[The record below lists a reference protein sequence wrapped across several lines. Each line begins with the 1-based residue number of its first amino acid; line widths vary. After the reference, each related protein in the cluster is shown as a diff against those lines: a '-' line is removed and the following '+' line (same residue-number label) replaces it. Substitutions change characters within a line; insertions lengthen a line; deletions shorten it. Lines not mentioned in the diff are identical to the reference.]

1 MTWLWVVIAELPA
14 GTASVP
20 FAVVVASGS
29 SVEAVAI
36 LVVASFEVGLPAALR
51 FEAVVAEVRLAVV
64 VAFVYFGS
72 LALVVFAESR

>member
-1 MTWLWVVIAELPA
+1 MIAELPA

-29 SVEAVAI
+29 SVAAVAI

-51 FEAVVAEVRLAVV
+51 FEAVVAEV
-64 VAFVYFGS
+64 
-72 LALVVFAESR
+72 